1 MLDDISIAESVTTI
15 VQSLYPP
22 VLPSTKHCSLILST
36 PAPDIRNGSVSVHEV
51 VVKEVQVE
59 PSCTGAEP
67 IMKDTRNSN
76 DANAFLDI
84 SESPPSLPS
93 SSLHISDTANNR
105 LGSYPVTNGI
115 YPSGRGLHSA
125 AQRNA
130 DFTPDTNT
138 STAAVS
144 GAGCLQTVGGYHI
157 QPLAVDVGT
166 PSSNTGHTHNSLLY
180 PASQSR
186 GIGSACMK
194 CQPQAN
200 ANGYLLNQQF
210 SGPVAHAECSSAFA
224 QLSTTFTTTSSIKE
238 CSSSYGVTKNGYV
251 YSNDSPASK
260 SSTTDINPDCSNGY
274 VSSGDCMQ
282 QSSKPLLASSTDACS
297 KGYNEFEDSRMP
309 LSRDSTRYDSD
320 YISGSEG
327 VLDSSCSSSQ
337 VGGIFQTGSR
347 PLVQLSVSSI
357 YSSDPELPPSPDY
370 VQKPLLTEMHN

>member
-15 VQSLYPP
+15 FQSLYPP

-36 PAPDIRNGSVSVHEV
+36 PAPDIRKGSVSVHEV
-51 VVKEVQVE
+51 IVKEVQVE

-67 IMKDTRNSN
+67 KDTRNSN
-76 DANAFLDI
+76 DANAFLDV
-84 SESPPSLPS
+84 SESPSLPS

-138 STAAVS
+138 LTTSTAAVS
-144 GAGCLQTVGGYHI
+144 GAGCLQTVSGYHI
-157 QPLAVDVGT
+157 QPLAVHVGT
-166 PSSNTGHTHNSLLY
+166 SSSNTGHAHDSLLY

-210 SGPVAHAECSSAFA
+210 SGPVARAECSSAFA

-282 QSSKPLLASSTDACS
+282 QSSKPLLACSTDACS
-297 KGYNEFEDSRMP
+297 KGYNDFEDSRM

-337 VGGIFQTGSR
+337 VGGISR

-357 YSSDPELPPSPDY
+357 YSSDLPHLIMSRN
-370 VQKPLLTEMHN
+370 HC